1 MWFGFTFYHHGY
13 TIICIDQVGFL
24 AMPRWN
30 CMVGYPDHHRNL
42 LTMRSIIS
50 CICEY
55 SLMLNYDLLWEHF
68 IFIPTFGASRSK
80 IDPGQNATSKI
91 FVKHTLLNHKGGL
104 MVWAKWVSP
113 VSMGKVAFEQDAF
126 KLQGENFILMLI
138 FSSPTVGT
146 VCKGT
151 VTVLWALWP
160 PHLEKKI
167 QLAVHACEEVGFTP
181 HSTCSHAKTQLQRIQ
196 FFI

>member
-1 MWFGFTFYHHGY
+1 MWFGFIFHHHGY
-13 TIICIDQVGFL
+13 TIYIDQVVSL
-24 AMPRWN
+24 VMPRWN
-30 CMVGYPDHHRNL
+30 CMVGYPHHHRNL
-42 LTMRSIIS
+42 LTMRSMIS
-50 CICEY
+50 CTREY

-80 IDPGQNATSKI
+80 IDPGQNATSKN
-91 FVKHTLLNHKGGL
+91 FVKHTLLNYKKGL

-113 VSMGKVAFEQDAF
+113 VSMGKVAFEQGAF

-151 VTVLWALWP
+151 VSVLWALWP
-160 PHLEKKI
+160 PHLE
-167 QLAVHACEEVGFTP
+167 
-181 HSTCSHAKTQLQRIQ
+181 
-196 FFI
+196 